1 MKPRYTPHHVYSCT
15 RKLVQLCKPRMR
27 SWRLMDCWLH
37 CAASLGDACASDASF
52 HHPAIASP
60 SDTGPHWLSVMPQ
73 LASLLFSA
81 TSWSRIETHLTSNY
95 LASLACPRNNAG
107 GATVSLLASSAVRS
121 QAQRPCAAPS
131 RAAIFNCRS
140 LMVLSAD
147 LNPGANISLARHHPP
162 GPCVARPRR
171 VLGIASCRTRCGL
184 VKVPR
189 GTLQEHVLAHH
200 PGTRQRTVNATG
212 LNRHSA
218 QSS

>member
-1 MKPRYTPHHVYSCT
+1 
-15 RKLVQLCKPRMR
+15 
-27 SWRLMDCWLH
+27 MDCWLH
-37 CAASLGDACASDASF
+37 CAASLGDACASDASI

-95 LASLACPRNNAG
+95 LASLACPRNNMQ
-107 GATVSLLASSAVRS
+107 VE
-121 QAQRPCAAPS
+121 QRCLCLPAALCAARRRGLALRHHVQPS
-131 RAAIFNCRS
+131 SIADLS